1 MYLHTQ
7 YVITNKNDEDGI
19 TGEESL
25 REIENQD
32 R

>member
-7 YVITNKNDEDGI
+7 YVITNESDEDGI
-19 TGEESL
+19 TEESL
-25 REIENQD
+25 RKIENQD

>member
-7 YVITNKNDEDGI
+7 YVITNENDKDGI

-25 REIENQD
+25 RKIENQD

>member
-7 YVITNKNDEDGI
+7 YVITNENDEDGI
-19 TGEESL
+19 TEESL
-25 REIENQD
+25 RKIENQD

>member
-19 TGEESL
+19 TEESL
-25 REIENQD
+25 RKIENQD

>member
-7 YVITNKNDEDGI
+7 YVITNENDKDGI
-19 TGEESL
+19 TEESL
-25 REIENQD
+25 RKIENQD